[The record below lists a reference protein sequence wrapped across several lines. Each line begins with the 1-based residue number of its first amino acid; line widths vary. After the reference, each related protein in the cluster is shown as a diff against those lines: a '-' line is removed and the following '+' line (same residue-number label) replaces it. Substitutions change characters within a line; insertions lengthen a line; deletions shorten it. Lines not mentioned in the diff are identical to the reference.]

1 MARVRIF
8 GEYRHNIDAKKRL
21 ALPSKIRDCM
31 SETMI
36 LVSSLF
42 APCIAL
48 YPMEEWE
55 KFEERLDGLSQTDGV
70 EARREI
76 YSKMAEVQCDA
87 QGRILIPQNLC
98 EIAGL
103 ERNVVIAGAGAYAE
117 IWDAGRWDEDHRIDK
132 KPIILEKLDKAN
144 F

>member
-1 MARVRIF
+1 MAKKRIF
-8 GEYRHNIDAKKRL
+8 GEYRHTIDTKKRL
-21 ALPSKIRDCM
+21 SLPSKIRECM

-36 LVSSLF
+36 MIGSLF

-55 KFEERLDGLSQTDGV
+55 KFEERFDGLKQLDSV

-76 YSKMAEVQCDA
+76 YSRMAEVECDA
-87 QGRILIPQNLC
+87 QGRVLVPQNLC
-98 EIAGL
+98 DYAKL
-103 ERNVVIAGAGAYAE
+103 SKNVVIVGAGNYAE
-117 IWDAGRWDEDHRIDK
+117 IWDADRWEAEHSVDK
-132 KPIILEKLDKAN
+132 IPMILEKLEKAD

>member
-36 LVSSLF
+36 LVSSLYG
-42 APCIAL
+42 PCIAL

-55 KFEERLDGLSQTDGV
+55 QFEESLYALSNRDGV
-70 EARREI
+70 EARRYI
-76 YSKMAEVQCDA
+76 FSNMAEVQCDT

-98 EIAGL
+98 QEANL
-103 ERNVVIAGAGAYAE
+103 ERSVVIAGVGTHAE
-117 IWDAGRWDEDHRIDK
+117 IWDADSWDEAHKIDM

>member
-48 YPMEEWE
+48 YPMEEGE
-55 KFEERLDGLSQTDGV
+55 KFEERL
-70 EARREI
+70 
-76 YSKMAEVQCDA
+76 
-87 QGRILIPQNLC
+87 
-98 EIAGL
+98 AGL